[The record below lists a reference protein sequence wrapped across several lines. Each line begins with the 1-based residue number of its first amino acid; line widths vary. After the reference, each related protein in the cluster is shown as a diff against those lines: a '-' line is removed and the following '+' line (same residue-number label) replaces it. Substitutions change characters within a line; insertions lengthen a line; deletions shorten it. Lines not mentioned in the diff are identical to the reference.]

1 MIAGCLAGRFF
12 AGKLKNRVKQ
22 IADLQLF
29 LSEVERQI
37 AFSAPP
43 TDQLIR
49 SLCED
54 SRFATLLLA
63 SEYQKQRQRNLPPG
77 DALSVAILNRKN
89 LSLHSEDLQLFSDAV
104 KQFGTT
110 DLKGQLSLCREYRM
124 RLEEN
129 RLLAEKERDR
139 SARLY
144 QTLGLLC
151 GAGVGIVLV

>member
-1 MIAGCLAGRFF
+1 MIAGCLAGHFF
-12 AGKLKNRVKQ
+12 AGKLKKRVEQ

-29 LSEVERQI
+29 LSEAERRI

-63 SEYQKQRQRNLPPG
+63 SEYQKLRQKNLPPG
-77 DALSVAILNRKN
+77 DALAEAVRIQKGI
-89 LSLHSEDLQLFSDAV
+89 SLRPEDLRLFSDAA
-104 KQFGTT
+104 KQLGTT
-110 DLKGQLSLCREYRM
+110 DLNGQLSLCREYRM

-129 RLLAEKERDR
+129 RILAEKERDR

-151 GAGVGIVLV
+151 GAGAGIILV